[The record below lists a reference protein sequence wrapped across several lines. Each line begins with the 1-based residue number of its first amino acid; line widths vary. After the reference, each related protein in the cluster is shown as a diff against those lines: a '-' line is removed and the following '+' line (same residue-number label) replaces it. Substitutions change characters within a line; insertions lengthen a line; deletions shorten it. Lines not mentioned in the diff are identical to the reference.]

1 MLLGH
6 VVPGALLQQLDRM
19 FLPECPG
26 NEDERNLWCN
36 RSGDLQCLLAVE
48 AGQRIVRENEV
59 RWRFGQ
65 LLGERL
71 SRVDHL
77 DSSVDP
83 GRLESPGGQLGVR
96 RHVLEDEDA
105 QLTVLGG

>member
-6 VVPGALLQQLDRM
+6 VIPGALLHQLDRM

-26 NEDERNLWCN
+26 NEDERHLWCT

-48 AGQRIVRENEV
+48 AGQRVVRENEV
-59 RWRFGQ
+59 RRRFAQ

-77 DSSVDP
+77 DQSVDP
-83 GRLESPGGQLGVR
+83 GLLEGPGNQLGVR

-105 QLTVLGG
+105 QLAVLGG